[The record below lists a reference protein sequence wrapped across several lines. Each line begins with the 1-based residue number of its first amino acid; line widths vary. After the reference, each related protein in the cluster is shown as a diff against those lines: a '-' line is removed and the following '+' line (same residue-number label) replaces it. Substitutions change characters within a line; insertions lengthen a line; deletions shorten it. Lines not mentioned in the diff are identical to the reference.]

1 MYHIGCNDNC
11 QDLNGPNAGGA
22 RHVTLKFGRE
32 ELLYDLKNYAY
43 IEGHVWGEENQ
54 HAQHTLVE
62 IGEEG
67 NIDRVNRILGVVH
80 AAAVEML
87 YPYTKREVSDNDVID
102 DKIWTPK
109 DYKIEMDVPAAM
121 SQTTLHLLNRL
132 IHEYMVSRVMY
143 DWLSITHPEA
153 SKNWLDKAYE
163 AEEEINSIKHSRTGV
178 LRRPSYPF

>member
-1 MYHIGCNDNC
+1 
-11 QDLNGPNAGGA
+11 
-22 RHVTLKFGRE
+22 
-32 ELLYDLKNYAY
+32 
-43 IEGHVWGEENQ
+43 
-54 HAQHTLVE
+54 
-62 IGEEG
+62 
-67 NIDRVNRILGVVH
+67 
-80 AAAVEML
+80 
-87 YPYTKREVSDNDVID
+87 
-102 DKIWTPK
+102 
-109 DYKIEMDVPAAM
+109 MDVPAAM